1 MFHFFKHI
9 YFKVICS
16 IIQCFGNFFV
26 LLWKSKWNLLVLIF
40 IWLEIKLSPSFYL
53 SMKISK
59 FITSACMLIFV
70 YFHSLLSFSWLNK
83 TTMFLQESR
92 WLIFYDTGDSVSTI
106 LYIQT
111 GSCATECHIKHTKPQ
126 QINNNSLKLSKE
138 HWQKKHQICFIYSTL
153 ISGSFQA

>member
-9 YFKVICS
+9 YFKVIGS

-53 SMKISK
+53 SMKI
-59 FITSACMLIFV
+59 FI
-70 YFHSLLSFSWLNK
+70 SLLSFSGLNK